1 MDIKAD
7 TTTGPAMIV
16 EAVEPEVVAMFRSTD
31 EAASLGH
38 PIEARN
44 NCKASAEAKMC
55 GEVISAKL

>member
-1 MDIKAD
+1 
-7 TTTGPAMIV
+7 MIV